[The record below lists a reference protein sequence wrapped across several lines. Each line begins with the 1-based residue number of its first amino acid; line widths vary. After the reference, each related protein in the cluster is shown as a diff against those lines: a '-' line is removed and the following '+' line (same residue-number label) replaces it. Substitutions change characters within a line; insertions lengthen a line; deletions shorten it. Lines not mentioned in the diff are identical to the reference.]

1 MLSNKVVLVTG
12 GSNGM
17 GEAHSQ
23 LLAARGAHVVITDV
37 DTRGEAVA
45 GGIVR
50 QGGKA
55 EFHHLDVVNEEQW
68 QDVVATVT
76 QTHGRING
84 LVNNAGVLVRKPAE
98 ELTVKDWD
106 LVFDINVKGTFLG
119 SRSVL
124 PAMREAGRGSIVNIS
139 SISGLVAN
147 MPGMSAY
154 CATKGA
160 VRLFSKA
167 LAVDYAR
174 YGIRVNSLHPGTIRT
189 PMTTEYESDPAMLNM
204 LLGSTIL
211 GRLGEPVEIAE
222 VLAFLL
228 SDAASFMTGSEVMV
242 DGGFTAV

>member
-12 GSNGM
+12 GSKGM
-17 GEAHSQ
+17 GEAHSR
-23 LLAARGAHVVITDV
+23 LLAARGAHVVIADV
-37 DTRGEAVA
+37 DTQGEEVA
-45 GGIVR
+45 DSIVQ

-55 EFHHLDVVNEEQW
+55 EFRHLDVVDEEQW
-68 QDVVATVT
+68 EDVVATVT
-76 QTHGRING
+76 LAHGRIDG
-84 LVNNAGVLVRKPAE
+84 LVNNAGVLVRKPVE

-106 LVFDINVKGTFLG
+106 FVFDINVKGTFLG

-124 PAMREAGRGSIVNIS
+124 PAMRKAGKGSIVNIS

-167 LAVDYAR
+167 LAVDYAK

-189 PMTTEYESDPAMLNM
+189 PMTAEYESDPAKLNM
-204 LLGSTIL
+204 LLGTTIL

-228 SDAASFMTGSEVMV
+228 SDAASFMTGSEVLV

>member
-12 GSNGM
+12 GAKGM
-17 GEAHSQ
+17 GEAHSR

-37 DTRGEAVA
+37 DTRGEEVA
-45 GGIVR
+45 SDIVR

-55 EFHHLDVVNEEQW
+55 AFHRLDVVNEEQW
-68 QDVVATVT
+68 QDVVATLT
-76 QTHGRING
+76 QTHGRIDG
-84 LVNNAGVLVRKPAE
+84 LVNNAGVLVRKPVE

-106 LVFDINVKGTFLG
+106 LVFDINVKGAFLG
-119 SRSVL
+119 SKSVL
-124 PAMREAGRGSIVNIS
+124 PAMRRAGKGSIVNIS

-167 LAVDYAR
+167 LAVDYAK

-189 PMTTEYESDPAMLNM
+189 PMTAEYESDPQKLNM
-204 LLGSTIL
+204 LLGTTIL
-211 GRLGEPVEIAE
+211 GRLGEPAEIAE